1 MSRSYR
7 FGEYRV
13 EPALR
18 EVWRGTQ
25 LLALPPQVFDFLA
38 YLIERH
44 DRAVGRDEVVAAVW
58 GKTEVSD
65 TLLGQTVL
73 RLRREL
79 GDDAKQQRLL
89 RTIPRFGYRWVGPI
103 EVTPLDVR
111 PTQATQ
117 PEGTP
122 SDPVDR
128 SASIEPAAQQ
138 ADLSE
143 VERAPAALA
152 NAPRKSGDR
161 LALTIGLLVLAL
173 LGGSVWYLRSRV
185 PMPPPPPLASAAP
198 VSAVLPA
205 EIEQGGE
212 WSWLRLGVMDIVG
225 GRLRSSGVP
234 SVPSEDVVAWLKA
247 PAATRGASLRDATSA
262 RLLVTPH
269 VHREGESQWQV
280 SLDADDGAGKRYSV
294 EARSADVTQ
303 AARSAADKLLA
314 ALGTQA
320 PVISSDAGESALVR
334 RVDAAVLADDPE
346 TARAL
351 IAAASA
357 EEQQSPQLRLRQA
370 KMDFR
375 GGRLDAARERLL
387 KLLDEAPA
395 QTAPVLRAS
404 ILNGLGA
411 VAIRAD
417 KFADAETAF
426 GEAIELLVAHPDAS
440 QLGQAYLGRAAAA
453 EEQRHAEPARADYAR
468 ARIAFRQANDTLA
481 LIRVDANEGFLDL
494 DEDRPA
500 QALPQLRQAA
510 AGFAQWG
517 AVNEAI
523 YASIGQINC
532 HLALLEN
539 AAALQAAD
547 SASALAQRIDNPI
560 TLESLAIARARALA
574 ANGRLKAAREVL
586 DRLRASSR
594 DDTAVV
600 IAGVALAR
608 LEYDASNY
616 SAASSMSE
624 RAVEFLASP
633 SYASARAEAWLTQ
646 IRALRDRGDVVQA
659 EAPLAAF
666 EVWAAQAGNVRA
678 TVYAQLARA
687 EQALRLGNEPAW
699 REAFGTA
706 RQLAER
712 STVPLEIA
720 AVVRSHV
727 DALISARDVQAEA
740 VEIGRVARWAEID
753 FNCAV
758 LEARLYS
765 QLGPDTARQTAV
777 ARARGLAGERLLPA
791 DTLSVGIPAESAA
804 AH

>member
-44 DRAVGRDEVVAAVW
+44 ERAVGRDELVAAVW

-89 RTIPRFGYRWVGPI
+89 RTIPRFGYRWVG
-103 EVTPLDVR
+103 ELDATPLD
-111 PTQATQ
+111 
-117 PEGTP
+117 
-122 SDPVDR
+122 
-128 SASIEPAAQQ
+128 AAG
-138 ADLSE
+138 AG
-143 VERAPAALA
+143 VAIERAPQRIPAADTGSAPLLA
-152 NAPRKSGDR
+152 EPARGIGAGLAIASG
-161 LALTIGLLVLAL
+161 VL
-173 LGGSVWYLRSRV
+173 LGALIVGSVVYWRYRS
-185 PMPPPPPLASAAP
+185 PAPPPPVAFAAP

-234 SVPSEDVVAWLKA
+234 SVPGEDVVAWLKA
-247 PAATRGASLRDATSA
+247 PVATRGATLRDATSA

-269 VHREGESQWQV
+269 VHRESDTQWQV
-280 SLDADDGAGKRYSV
+280 GLDADDGAGKRYSV
-294 EARSADVTQ
+294 EARSADVAQ
-303 AARSAADKLLA
+303 AARAAADKLLA
-314 ALGTQA
+314 ALGSQA
-320 PVISSDAGESALVR
+320 PALASDAAESALVR
-334 RVDAAVLADDPE
+334 RVDAAVLADDPDS
-346 TARAL
+346 ARAL

-357 EEQQSPQLRLRQA
+357 EEQQSPQLRLRLA
-370 KMDFR
+370 KIDFR
-375 GGRLDAARERLL
+375 GGRLDAARERLN

-395 QTAPVLRAS
+395 HTAPVLRAS

-417 KFADAETAF
+417 KFAEAEQAF
-426 GEAIELLVAHPDAS
+426 GAAIDLLAAHPDAI
-440 QLGQAYLGRAAAA
+440 QLGQAYLGRAGAA
-453 EEQRHAEPARADYAR
+453 EEQRHAQAARADYAR
-468 ARIAFRQANDTLA
+468 ARIAFRQANDALA

-494 DEDRPA
+494 DEDHPA

-510 AGFAQWG
+510 AGFTQWG
-517 AVNEAI
+517 ALNEAI

-539 AAALQAAD
+539 AAALQVADAAI
-547 SASALAQRIDNPI
+547 ALAQRIDNPM
-560 TLESLAIARARALA
+560 TLQSLDIARARALA
-574 ANGRLKAAREVL
+574 ANGQLQAARAVL
-586 DRLRASSR
+586 DRLRGSSR
-594 DDTAVV
+594 DASAVL

-608 LEYDASNY
+608 LELDAGNY
-616 SAASSMSE
+616 SAASAMSE
-624 RAVEFLASP
+624 RAVETLAEAG
-633 SYASARAEAWLTQ
+633 YATTRAEAWLTQ
-646 IRALRDRGDVVQA
+646 IRALRDRGDLAQA

-666 EVWAAQAGNVRA
+666 EAWAAQSGQMRA
-678 TVYAQLARA
+678 IVYAQLARA
-687 EQALRLGNEPAW
+687 EQAQRLGNEPAW
-699 REAFGTA
+699 RDAFGKA
-706 RQLAER
+706 QQLAER
-712 STVPLEIA
+712 SAVPLEIA

-727 DALISARDVQAEA
+727 DALISAGDVQAEA
-740 VEIGRVARWAEID
+740 VEIGRVARWADLD

-765 QLGPDTARQTAV
+765 VLGPDTARQTAV
-777 ARARGLAGERLLPA
+777 ARARGLAGERVLPA